1 MEGLGLWGK
10 SAAHFLDGPR
20 FFAACG
26 LPEQLRRFLGTALGD
41 ERLVEGF
48 FKACA
53 ALRLAGWIAGLS
65 GPPFRGLVA
74 GNTGFELC
82 ISLHNAGLLY
92 WVCSSV
98 LMGGNGVNH
107 RSPGRMVAQVD
118 LEIIWMAQ
126 GAPCLSAQPVPGVLP
141 GVCPREHKA
150 SVKVCSCLGRPFRLL
165 LCPLLQRG
173 MVRSSAPSW
182 NWLAQSTGD
191 CDSLPACRHRDRAPQ
206 TPGSKGVL
214 PGWPNGMNVF
224 GTGLG
229 TLDPGG
235 YPVRSSGD
243 SQPHWRG
250 KFERHPRW
258 PATLESNTYSGS
270 GQSWAMNVTIRPRD
284 RKSTRLNSSHL
295 VI

>member
-1 MEGLGLWGK
+1 MISK
-10 SAAHFLDGPR
+10 STCATIR
-20 FFAACG
+20 S
-26 LPEQLRRFLGTALGD
+26 GD
-41 ERLVEGF
+41 
-48 FKACA
+48 
-53 ALRLAGWIAGLS
+53 
-65 GPPFRGLVA
+65 
-74 GNTGFELC
+74 
-82 ISLHNAGLLY
+82 
-92 WVCSSV
+92 
-98 LMGGNGVNH
+98 
-107 RSPGRMVAQVD
+107 
-118 LEIIWMAQ
+118 
-126 GAPCLSAQPVPGVLP
+126 
-141 GVCPREHKA
+141 REHKA

-214 PGWPNGMNVF
+214 PGWSNGMNVF

-258 PATLESNTYSGS
+258 PTSVLRMRMVTRVASKPTIGRSN
-270 GQSWAMNVTIRPRD
+270 RPRSAMGLWWNCIHTSL
-284 RKSTRLNSSHL
+284 RNWRLRT
-295 VI
+295 